1 MKRQASKKVM
11 GSELHGKRQASNLHL
26 RKGSAQPG
34 IGRTHNFAQSF
45 KDTRSPDHLNI
56 NMTPNPK
63 DVYTNA
69 SPFMVT
75 KFSPEL
81 MKKPE
86 AIFFPVSLL
95 YLKYTRQR

>member
-1 MKRQASKKVM
+1 MKRNASKKVM
-11 GSELHGKRQASNLHL
+11 SSEMHGKRQASNLHL

-34 IGRTHNFAQSF
+34 HVKQNNFASSF
-45 KDTRSPDHLNI
+45 NARSPDQLNI

-63 DVYTNA
+63 NA
-69 SPFMVT
+69 YNNSTPLSIN

-81 MKKPE
+81 MKMPE
-86 AIFFPVSLL
+86 PIFFPVSLL